1 MKLIKW
7 GFDDE
12 QASYAEESNISA
24 NQGGGG
30 IKTERGERPTVRF
43 LGLAKI
49 RPETHQRLSLSEVCT
64 LTTDHYLYLQ
74 RSFNFSLCVPSV
86 SVRAHQINYT
96 QN

>member
-64 LTTDHYLYLQ
+64 HHRSLSLPPTFVQFLIIYSQ
-74 RSFNFSLCVPSV
+74 R
-86 SVRAHQINYT
+86 
-96 QN
+96 